1 MLVLFISGGFILGG
15 PPFLT
20 DQQGLVWAESDKN
33 DEEIEETEEEIDDL
47 QDELE
52 DAKDE
57 KEKHEVAKQ
66 QIASEVASLNNS
78 ILSVETKIRAT
89 EGEIEKLEQ
98 EIQRTK
104 ESLEEKKRMLA
115 EAIRVINQVEREIS
129 LMVLAKGGNLSEY
142 FSILDDLEQV
152 QERVL
157 RLADS
162 VRAEKKVFEGKKSQQ
177 EAAYASQEKQKNEL
191 KSEKSKKAYLL
202 SKTKEKIN
210 QQEVTI
216 SQLEAKVSKLKTELS
231 SLLGDSYDAEDI
243 EDAAKYASKVTGTRK
258 DFIMGM
264 LVVESDLGRYTGGCT
279 YEEVEDGAKDA
290 YKDGRLSQRSY
301 NTFKRRRETFKD
313 ICEDLDYDYED
324 QKVSCNPSSYAGT
337 GGAMG
342 VAQFMPDTWMGY
354 QSSIASVTGHNP
366 PDPWNLTDGVVAM
379 GLKLAKVPGVSSHKR
394 SAECD
399 AAKLYLSG
407 TTSSHYQWYCDKV
420 LYWAD
425 NYDNLLD

>member
-1 MLVLFISGGFILGG
+1 MIGG
-15 PPFLT
+15 P
-20 DQQGLVWAESDKN
+20 GLAWAEDK
-33 DEEIEETEEEIDDL
+33 DDEIEETEEEIDDL

-52 DAKDE
+52 EAKDE
-57 KEKHEVAKQ
+57 KKKHEVAKQ

-78 ILSVETKIRAT
+78 IISIETKIKGT
-89 EGEIEKLEQ
+89 EEEIEKLEQ
-98 EIQRTK
+98 EIQRTRDN
-104 ESLEEKKRMLA
+104 LEEKRQMLA
-115 EAIRVINQVEREIS
+115 EAIRTINQIEREIS
-129 LMVLAKGGNLSEY
+129 LMVLARGGNLKEY
-142 FSILDDLEQV
+142 FSILDDLEQI
-152 QERVL
+152 QENVL
-157 RLADS
+157 KLANN
-162 VRAEKKVFEGKKSQQ
+162 VRAEKEVLEEKKAQQ
-177 EAAYASQEKQKNEL
+177 EKAYAAQEKQKDKL

-202 SKTKEKIN
+202 NKTEEKIN
-210 QQEVTI
+210 KQEVTI

-231 SLLGDSYDAEDI
+231 SLLGESYDAEDI

-290 YKDGRLSQRSY
+290 YKDGRLSSRSY
-301 NTFKRRRETFKD
+301 QTFKRRRDIFKD

-354 QSSIASVTGHNP
+354 QASIASVTGHNP

-379 GLKLAKVPGVSSHKR
+379 GLKLAKVPGVTSHKR